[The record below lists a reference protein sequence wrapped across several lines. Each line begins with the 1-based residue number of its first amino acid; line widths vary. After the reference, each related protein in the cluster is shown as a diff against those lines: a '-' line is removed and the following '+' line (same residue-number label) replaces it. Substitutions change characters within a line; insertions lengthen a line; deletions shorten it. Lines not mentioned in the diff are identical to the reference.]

1 MNFDKRR
8 NFMKKST
15 KISLIIVGIL
25 IVCLIAFE
33 GFLLVK
39 NKQDSDKKIS
49 ELQNE
54 VTNLKDGNY
63 IENSNNVLENT
74 TNEKNEN
81 KNTNT
86 TNNSKSNE
94 TQTNTAKSTENQIK
108 NEEGNYN
115 KYDEDGY
122 IILKNSEVKNSDY
135 YKLWSNESDM
145 TQIQINEDGTYL
157 FDHYTASSE
166 VKGTYKINGTNI
178 IFTDENGTEWNGTMR
193 REEAGNLALK
203 ISKNGEKVTLYDG
216 EGD

>member
-1 MNFDKRR
+1 
-8 NFMKKST
+8 MKKST

-81 KNTNT
+81 KNTK
-86 TNNSKSNE
+86 TNRLFADLK
-94 TQTNTAKSTENQIK
+94 K
-108 NEEGNYN
+108 
-115 KYDEDGY
+115 KY
-122 IILKNSEVKNSDY
+122 
-135 YKLWSNESDM
+135 
-145 TQIQINEDGTYL
+145 
-157 FDHYTASSE
+157 
-166 VKGTYKINGTNI
+166 
-178 IFTDENGTEWNGTMR
+178 
-193 REEAGNLALK
+193 
-203 ISKNGEKVTLYDG
+203 
-216 EGD
+216 

>member
-1 MNFDKRR
+1 
-8 NFMKKST
+8 MKKST
-15 KISLIIVGIL
+15 KIILIIVGIL
-25 IVCLIAFE
+25 IVCLITFE

-94 TQTNTAKSTENQIK
+94 TQTNTAKSTENQTK
-108 NEEGNYN
+108 NEEVNYN

-193 REEAGNLALK
+193 IEGAGNFVLK
-203 ISKNGEKVTLYDG
+203 ISKNGEKVTLYDE